1 MECVGHI
8 QKRLRKRLHDLK
20 KKTFVDDSGQVR
32 KIKWGGKGRLTE
44 SVINSLSVYF
54 GGAIRNFPGDMDGMF
69 RAIWAVFHH
78 SISDDEQHHHQFC
91 PTGSD
96 SWCKFNRAL
105 ADNVEPPKHTPKL
118 PKDLGPFIKPV
129 FTALSKRELLE
140 NSVLGATQ
148 NQNESFNIIVWSWCP
163 KKGFCSVASVDII
176 SSNCCYTHLLV
187 NSEVLE
193 LLDVPFQSYDGF
205 CPWIDL
211 KIQKETTRNTNDER

>member
-1 MECVGHI
+1 MLDRICNQFTIGLLWRGNP
-8 QKRLRKRLHDLK
+8 Q
-20 KKTFVDDSGQVR
+20 
-32 KIKWGGKGRLTE
+32 
-44 SVINSLSVYF
+44 
-54 GGAIRNFPGDMDGMF
+54 FPGD

-140 NSVLGATQ
+140 KCVLGATQ
-148 NQNESFNIIVWSWCP
+148 IQNESFNNIIWSLCP
-163 KKGFCSVASVDII
+163 KMGFCSVVSVDIAVKSCKDCTEAEI
-176 SSNCCYTHLLV
+176 SMGSESKEFLEWMEKHKDSCNSNYT
-187 NSEVLE
+187 SSSPAMEAE
-193 LLDVPFQSYDGF
+193 GA
-205 CPWIDL
+205 
-211 KIQKETTRNTNDER
+211 